1 MKAVNT
7 RAVRFGRADQGYAM
21 ALTLYRPKKKG
32 GTVCKS
38 TDTDVVGNRK
48 YGQWPLRR
56 DIADITAADL
66 EGFRL
71 AVLQHHGQIRE
82 KRSSRICVGSM
93 LVQLLLTRR
102 ISSADLVGTW
112 AVGGWYGREG

>member
-1 MKAVNT
+1 MKAVKT

-38 TDTDVVGNRK
+38 TDTDVMGNRK

-71 AVLQHHGQIRE
+71 AVLQHHDQIRE
-82 KRSSRICVGSM
+82 K
-93 LVQLLLTRR
+93 
-102 ISSADLVGTW
+102 
-112 AVGGWYGREG
+112 